1 MRTPLRL
8 AMAVFKARLAQSSG
22 KQTKYPPV
30 TCVRIPADRGEA
42 ILSSASAKALAESPR
57 SGRRHELRRTP
68 VAWLAR
74 GADPG
79 SADTLEHTSI
89 SRLARELQDD
99 RRFVFLETDGQQL
112 RRRIHEFRPDARL
125 YLTVRLYGTAAAHDQ
140 RVQKPGAFSLAM
152 EGIRAA
158 QLSGYL
164 VCVHVVIDADTKI
177 SDVSALLDELAPLE
191 VDGAVATAASSSGPE
206 PLSVRQYVFA
216 ARNLIGHSW
225 WAEFSVDVE
234 LAIAAAPRK
243 VLFAPSISSSP
254 EDARPEDA
262 LATDEAI
269 AQ

>member
-1 MRTPLRL
+1 
-8 AMAVFKARLAQSSG
+8 MAVFKARLAQSSG
-22 KQTKYPPV
+22 NQTKYSPA

-42 ILSSASAKALAESPR
+42 ILSSWGARALAESPR
-57 SGRRHELRRTP
+57 SGRRHELRRAA
-68 VAWLAR
+68 VVWLAR

-89 SRLARELQDD
+89 SRLARELQDN

-112 RRRIHEFRPDARL
+112 RRRIHEFRPDDRL
-125 YLTVRLYGTAAAHDQ
+125 YLTVRLYGRTAAHDQ
-140 RVQKPGAFSLAM
+140 RVQKRGAFSLAM

-164 VCVHVVIDADTKI
+164 VCVHVVVDADTKI
-177 SDVSALLDELAPLE
+177 SEVSALLDELDPLGL
-191 VDGAVATAASSSGPE
+191 DGAVVTAASSLGSE
-206 PLSVRQYVFA
+206 PASVRQYVFA

-234 LAIAAAPRK
+234 MAIADAPRK
-243 VLFAPSISSSP
+243 VLFDPSVSTSR

-262 LATDEAI
+262 LASDEAI